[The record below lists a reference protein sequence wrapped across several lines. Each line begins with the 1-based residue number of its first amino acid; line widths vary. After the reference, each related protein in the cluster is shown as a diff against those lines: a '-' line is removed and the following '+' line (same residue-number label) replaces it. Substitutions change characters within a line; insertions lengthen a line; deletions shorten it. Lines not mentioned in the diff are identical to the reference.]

1 MYAIYI
7 QKAIGPESERENGY
21 LKGVMTT
28 NVYPTYVNPVNK
40 YLSVQPILS
49 QSKYKTW
56 KTERG
61 AKAFAIN
68 LSQKLA
74 KASYFDTGAFT
85 YRYSMKYNIQVMNL
99 DTNVEIFKIYS
110 YTNKLWSYNKH

>member
-7 QKAIGPESERENGY
+7 QEAIGQESERESGY

-28 NVYPTYVNPVNK
+28 NVYPTYINPVNK

-56 KTERG
+56 KTEQG
-61 AKAFAIN
+61 AKAFADN
-68 LSQKLA
+68 LAQKLA
-74 KASYFDTGAFT
+74 KASYFCPTAFS
-85 YRYSMKYNIQVMNL
+85 YKYSMKYIIRVMNL
-99 DTNVEIFKIYS
+99 NNNVMVYEIFS
-110 YTNKLWSYNKH
+110 YTNKLWPYK